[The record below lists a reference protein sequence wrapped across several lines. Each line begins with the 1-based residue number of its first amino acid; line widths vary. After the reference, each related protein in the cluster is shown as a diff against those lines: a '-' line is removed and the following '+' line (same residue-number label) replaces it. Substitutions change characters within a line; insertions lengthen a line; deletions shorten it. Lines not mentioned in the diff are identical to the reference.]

1 MAGESPDKSEQRKS
15 SGETAGS
22 ERDPRLAM
30 FREDSPAS
38 EASSEPSPP
47 SPAATD
53 QRTAVFRL
61 PPRDGAETAGEGA
74 ASSVSAAPAAA
85 SDGAAED
92 GDGSGRDTGEP
103 EPSGTGADSAAG
115 AAEAEDGVADGA
127 GAGAPDA
134 VGASGADAGAR
145 EPGSGADAEDG
156 EGPDAAREPD
166 ADSGADAEA
175 ERDAMADSEAD
186 AGADSGV
193 PSGDAADSG
202 ADDAGDPSDAEGG
215 PSSGTAAGDERLR
228 AAVAA
233 WVATGDD
240 AADGEPAGTATPQKA
255 SPAATGAPET
265 DAEPESVADAEDGAD
280 APDAADD
287 DTSARAETT
296 PGVASGSVNGTVD
309 ADEAPEADDE
319 TSDAGARAGA
329 DADGPGDDTAA
340 AASADAPAP
349 ADGTTD
355 TAPST
360 TDTTDTDGDS
370 DADGDSEGTPAGDGT
385 PAERPAVDQATAVF
399 KALKRP
405 AVDQPT
411 TALKLPKPA
420 SDPDPDPAP
429 RTAEAPGKNA
439 DTDEAEA
446 ERTSTFVPLRR
457 DDARPAAAGAAAR
470 PKPAAPAASAS
481 ASASAAT
488 AEPGTSAG
496 ASGASLTE
504 AERTRQQPMPP
515 LPPLDLLAELT
526 NTPPPPETPTRTVV
540 RRIKIWT
547 PLVVLLLIVF
557 AVAQSLRPLPDP
569 SLTLTADPEY
579 TFDGGKPSLPWPG
592 EGQGQIVV
600 SGVGVVGQF
609 GDEKPVPIA
618 SVTKTMTAYIIMR
631 DHPLKRGED
640 GEAIPVDALAEK
652 EGGYDKTNDEST
664 LNTIKEGDTISVRDA
679 LSAIMIPSANNVA
692 RLVARW
698 DAGSEEAFVKKMN
711 DTAKELGMTNTTYT
725 DPSGLDATTVSTA
738 ADQVKLGQA
747 LVKNKAM
754 VDITRVQEWYDPS
767 GKRHSN
773 YNTLMPR
780 NGAIGIKTGS
790 TTKAGGNLLF
800 AAYKDIGGSTQ
811 TIVGAVL
818 SQHEAPILQTVNR
831 VSEEVLVATREALL
845 EKKVVTKGDVV
856 GYVDDG
862 LGGRTPVVATKDL
875 TIVGWTGLKLESDIT
890 DGGKKLSHTA
900 KAGTVVG
907 SLTTGTGP
915 GTTSVPVALQQD
927 LVEPGFG
934 DKLTRL
940 G

>member
-15 SGETAGS
+15 SGETTGS

-30 FREDSPAS
+30 FREGSPAS
-38 EASSEPSPP
+38 ETSSEPSPP
-47 SPAATD
+47 SQPSPAVTD
-53 QRTAVFRL
+53 ERTAVFRL
-61 PPRDGAETAGEGA
+61 PPRDRAEGPSDADAEAPYGADAGTGTGEGA
-74 ASSVSAAPAAA
+74 DAEPSDGAVGAPGAGGASAGAEGGAGTPDAPEGHSSPDDAPAGTDTDGGTAAGGRVTEPAEGSVAEAAARTPEAAPPGAADADAGAEPDEAPEEPASGADRAGAKPGADADADAEAPSDADADTAAGADTDTAAGVDTDTDAAADAAPAAGD
-85 SDGAAED
+85 SGED
-92 GDGSGRDTGEP
+92 ADDSGE
-103 EPSGTGADSAAG
+103 GTGD
-115 AAEAEDGVADGA
+115 D
-127 GAGAPDA
+127 
-134 VGASGADAGAR
+134 
-145 EPGSGADAEDG
+145 
-156 EGPDAAREPD
+156 
-166 ADSGADAEA
+166 
-175 ERDAMADSEAD
+175 
-186 AGADSGV
+186 
-193 PSGDAADSG
+193 
-202 ADDAGDPSDAEGG
+202 ADDADDTTST
-215 PSSGTAAGDERLR
+215 PSSPDAPAGDERLR

-233 WVATGDD
+233 WVATEDD
-240 AADGEPAGTATPQKA
+240 EPEGGSADGEKPQKA
-255 SPAATGAPET
+255 ASDGPDAAEGDGTAPGDVKEGDAAEGDVAPAATP
-265 DAEPESVADAEDGAD
+265 DAE
-280 APDAADD
+280 
-287 DTSARAETT
+287 
-296 PGVASGSVNGTVD
+296 
-309 ADEAPEADDE
+309 
-319 TSDAGARAGA
+319 
-329 DADGPGDDTAA
+329 
-340 AASADAPAP
+340 
-349 ADGTTD
+349 
-355 TAPST
+355 
-360 TDTTDTDGDS
+360 
-370 DADGDSEGTPAGDGT
+370 EGTPAPAAAAGSASAAASEADTPETESGSDSGDA
-385 PAERPAVDQATAVF
+385 PAKRPVVDQPTTAF

-405 AVDQPT
+405 VVDQPT

-420 SDPDPDPAP
+420 TDPEQTA
-429 RTAEAPGKNA
+429 TAGAEA
-439 DTDEAEA
+439 DA

-457 DDARPAAAGAAAR
+457 DDARPAAAGTAAR
-470 PKPAAPAASAS
+470 AKPAAPAAAAPAANSPAANAPAAKS
-481 ASASAAT
+481 AT
-488 AEPGTSAG
+488 AEGDAPA
-496 ASGASLTE
+496 ASLTE

-569 SLTLTADPEY
+569 ALTLTADSEY
-579 TFDGGKPSLPWPG
+579 SFDGGRPSLPWPD

-609 GDEKPVPIA
+609 GAEKPVPIA

-800 AAYKDIGGSTQ
+800 AAYKDIGGTTQ

-845 EKKVVTKGDVV
+845 EQKVVKKGDVV
-856 GYVDDG
+856 GHVDDG
-862 LGGRTPVVATKDL
+862 LGGQTPVVATKDL
-875 TIVGWTGLKLESDIT
+875 TIVGWTGLKLEASIT
-890 DGGKKLSHTA
+890 DGGKKLPHTA

-907 SLTTGTGP
+907 SLTAGTGP
-915 GTTSVPVALQQD
+915 GTISVPVALQQD

-934 DKLTRL
+934 DKLTRI

>member
-1 MAGESPDKSEQRKS
+1 SAPSAGVPV
-15 SGETAGS
+15 GA
-22 ERDPRLAM
+22 
-30 FREDSPAS
+30 
-38 EASSEPSPP
+38 
-47 SPAATD
+47 
-53 QRTAVFRL
+53 
-61 PPRDGAETAGEGA
+61 GAEGDAGVPAGDGG
-74 ASSVSAAPAAA
+74 VTDAAA
-85 SDGAAED
+85 SASASAPSDD
-92 GDGSGRDTGEP
+92 
-103 EPSGTGADSAAG
+103 EPSGTATGEEAAEEERGAESGEGSGAG
-115 AAEAEDGVADGA
+115 SDAEAAEAD
-127 GAGAPDA
+127 
-134 VGASGADAGAR
+134 SGA
-145 EPGSGADAEDG
+145 E
-156 EGPDAAREPD
+156 
-166 ADSGADAEA
+166 ADAEA
-175 ERDAMADSEAD
+175 EAPELGSDADSVSGAAGTRNAPAPDAD
-186 AGADSGV
+186 ADAAPEEPEDGADRTAAKPAV
-193 PSGDAADSG
+193 DAT
-202 ADDAGDPSDAEGG
+202 ADDAGDDADDDASDDASALSSDA
-215 PSSGTAAGDERLR
+215 PAGDERLR

-240 AADGEPAGTATPQKA
+240 EPGDGSEGAGTPQKA
-255 SPAATGAPET
+255 SPEAAQ
-265 DAEPESVADAEDGAD
+265 
-280 APDAADD
+280 
-287 DTSARAETT
+287 
-296 PGVASGSVNGTVD
+296 
-309 ADEAPEADDE
+309 APEADGTAPGDAE
-319 TSDAGARAGA
+319 KGRAPAAAPEPTHSADGGDGDGEVPSSDAS
-329 DADGPGDDTAA
+329 DASDTEDDAPATAA
-340 AASADAPAP
+340 ADEAAAPKSTPDA
-349 ADGTTD
+349 D
-355 TAPST
+355 TAS
-360 TDTTDTDGDS
+360 DGSGDTDAHSG
-370 DADGDSEGTPAGDGT
+370 ETPAGDT
-385 PAERPAVDQATAVF
+385 PAVDQPTTVF

-405 AVDQPT
+405 VVDQPT

-420 SDPDPDPAP
+420 SDPEPATP
-429 RTAEAPGKNA
+429 AGAEA
-439 DTDEAEA
+439 DS

-470 PKPAAPAASAS
+470 PKPVTPAAPAANAPTTP
-481 ASASAAT
+481 ATPAANTPAAKAGTAKAGTAKAGT
-488 AEPGTSAG
+488 AEADAPA
-496 ASGASLTE
+496 ASLTE

-547 PLVVLLLIVF
+547 PLVALLLIVF
-557 AVAQSLRPLPDP
+557 AIAQAVRPLPEP
-569 SLTLTADPEY
+569 ELTLTADAEY
-579 TFDGGKPSLPWPG
+579 TFDGGRPSLPWPD

-640 GEAIPVDALAEK
+640 GESIPVDALAEK
-652 EGGYDKTNDEST
+652 EGGYDETNDEST

-711 DTAKELGMTNTTYT
+711 DTAKDLGMTNTTYT

-773 YNTLMPR
+773 YNTLMPK

-818 SQHEAPILQTVNR
+818 SQHESPILETVNR

-845 EKKVVTKGDVV
+845 EQKVVKKGDVV

-862 LGGRTPVVATKDL
+862 LGGQTPVVATKDL
-875 TIVGWTGLKLESDIT
+875 TIVGWTGLKLEASIT
-890 DGGKKLSHTA
+890 DGGKKLPHTA
-900 KAGTVVG
+900 EAGTVVG
-907 SLTTGTGP
+907 SLTAGTGP
-915 GTTSVPVALQQD
+915 GTISVPVALQQD

-934 DKLTRL
+934 DKLTRI

>member
-15 SGETAGS
+15 SGETTGS

-30 FREDSPAS
+30 FREGSPAS
-38 EASSEPSPP
+38 PASSEPSPP
-47 SPAATD
+47 SSAATD
-53 QRTAVFRL
+53 ERTAVFRL
-61 PPRDGAETAGEGA
+61 PPRDRAETAGATAGEAPAGASADAEPGDGDADASAPSAGVPAGA
-74 ASSVSAAPAAA
+74 A
-85 SDGAAED
+85 
-92 GDGSGRDTGEP
+92 GDGGVTDASASASASSDD
-103 EPSGTGADSAAG
+103 EPSGTATDDEAAEEERGADSGAG
-115 AAEAEDGVADGA
+115 SDTEAAEA
-127 GAGAPDA
+127 
-134 VGASGADAGAR
+134 
-145 EPGSGADAEDG
+145 GSGA
-156 EGPDAAREPD
+156 
-166 ADSGADAEA
+166 GADAEA
-175 ERDAMADSEAD
+175 EAEAPEGGSDADSVSGAAGTRNAPDAD
-186 AGADSGV
+186 ADAHAAPEKPEDGADRTAAKPAV
-193 PSGDAADSG
+193 DAT
-202 ADDAGDPSDAEGG
+202 ADDAGDDANDDASDDASASSSDA
-215 PSSGTAAGDERLR
+215 PAGDERLR

-240 AADGEPAGTATPQKA
+240 EPGDGSESAGTPQKA
-255 SPAATGAPET
+255 SPEAAQ
-265 DAEPESVADAEDGAD
+265 
-280 APDAADD
+280 
-287 DTSARAETT
+287 
-296 PGVASGSVNGTVD
+296 
-309 ADEAPEADDE
+309 APEADGTAPGDAEKGRAPAAGSEPTSSADGDDDE
-319 TSDAGARAGA
+319 VPSSDASDAEDDDAPA
-329 DADGPGDDTAA
+329 TAAAEEASAPAPKSTPDADGSGD
-340 AASADAPAP
+340 
-349 ADGTTD
+349 
-355 TAPST
+355 
-360 TDTTDTDGDS
+360 TDTDSGK
-370 DADGDSEGTPAGDGT
+370 TPAGDT
-385 PAERPAVDQATAVF
+385 PAVDQPTAVF
-399 KALKRP
+399 KAPKRP
-405 AVDQPT
+405 VVDQPT

-420 SDPDPDPAP
+420 SDPEPATP
-429 RTAEAPGKNA
+429 AGAEA
-439 DTDEAEA
+439 DS

-470 PKPAAPAASAS
+470 PKPAAPAANAP
-481 ASASAAT
+481 AAPAAKAGTAKATT
-488 AEPGTSAG
+488 AEADAPA
-496 ASGASLTE
+496 ASLTE

-547 PLVVLLLIVF
+547 PLVALLLIVF
-557 AVAQSLRPLPDP
+557 AIAQALRPLPQP
-569 SLTLTADPEY
+569 ELTLTADAEY
-579 TFDGGKPSLPWPG
+579 TFDGGRPSLPWPD

-640 GEAIPVDALAEK
+640 GESIPVDALAEK
-652 EGGYDKTNDEST
+652 EGGYDETNDEST

-711 DTAKELGMTNTTYT
+711 DTAKDLGMTNTTYT

-818 SQHEAPILQTVNR
+818 SQHESPILETVNR

-845 EKKVVTKGDVV
+845 EQKVVKKGDVV

-862 LGGRTPVVATKDL
+862 LGGQTPVVATKDL
-875 TIVGWTGLKLESDIT
+875 TIVGWTGLKLEASIT
-890 DGGKKLSHTA
+890 DGGKKLPHTA
-900 KAGTVVG
+900 EAGTVVG
-907 SLTTGTGP
+907 SLTAGTGP
-915 GTTSVPVALQQD
+915 GTISVPVALQQD

-934 DKLTRL
+934 DKLTRI

>member
-15 SGETAGS
+15 SGETTGS

-30 FREDSPAS
+30 FREGSPAS
-38 EASSEPSPP
+38 PASSEPSPP
-47 SPAATD
+47 SSAATD
-53 QRTAVFRL
+53 ERTAVFRL
-61 PPRDGAETAGEGA
+61 PPRDRAETAGATAGEAPAEASADAEPGDGGADASAPSAGVPAGAGAEGDGGVPADA
-74 ASSVSAAPAAA
+74 AGDGGVTDAAA
-85 SDGAAED
+85 SASASASASSDD
-92 GDGSGRDTGEP
+92 
-103 EPSGTGADSAAG
+103 EPSGTATDDEAAEEERGAESGEDSGAG
-115 AAEAEDGVADGA
+115 SDTEAAEA
-127 GAGAPDA
+127 
-134 VGASGADAGAR
+134 
-145 EPGSGADAEDG
+145 GSGA
-156 EGPDAAREPD
+156 
-166 ADSGADAEA
+166 GADAEA
-175 ERDAMADSEAD
+175 EAEAPEGGSDADSVSGAAGTRNAPDAD
-186 AGADSGV
+186 ADADTAPEKPEDGADRTAAKPAV
-193 PSGDAADSG
+193 DAT
-202 ADDAGDPSDAEGG
+202 ADDAGDDANDDASDDASASSSDA
-215 PSSGTAAGDERLR
+215 PAGDERLR

-240 AADGEPAGTATPQKA
+240 EPGDGSESAGTPQKA
-255 SPAATGAPET
+255 SPEAAQ
-265 DAEPESVADAEDGAD
+265 
-280 APDAADD
+280 
-287 DTSARAETT
+287 
-296 PGVASGSVNGTVD
+296 
-309 ADEAPEADDE
+309 APEADGTAPGDAEKGRAPAAGSEPTSSLDGDDDE
-319 TSDAGARAGA
+319 VPLSDASDASDAEDDDA
-329 DADGPGDDTAA
+329 PATAAAEEASAPAPKSTPDADGSGD
-340 AASADAPAP
+340 
-349 ADGTTD
+349 
-355 TAPST
+355 
-360 TDTTDTDGDS
+360 TDTDTDTDS
-370 DADGDSEGTPAGDGT
+370 GKTPAGDT
-385 PAERPAVDQATAVF
+385 PAVDQPTAVF
-399 KALKRP
+399 KAPKRP
-405 AVDQPT
+405 VVDQPT

-420 SDPDPDPAP
+420 SDPEPATP
-429 RTAEAPGKNA
+429 AGAEA
-439 DTDEAEA
+439 DS

-470 PKPAAPAASAS
+470 PKPATPAAPAAKAT
-481 ASASAAT
+481 T
-488 AEPGTSAG
+488 AEADAPA
-496 ASGASLTE
+496 ASLTE

-547 PLVVLLLIVF
+547 PLVALLLIVF
-557 AVAQSLRPLPDP
+557 AIAQAVRPLPEP
-569 SLTLTADPEY
+569 ELTLTADAEY
-579 TFDGGKPSLPWPG
+579 TFDGGRPSLPWPD

-640 GEAIPVDALAEK
+640 GESIPVDALAEK
-652 EGGYDKTNDEST
+652 EGGYDETNDEST

-711 DTAKELGMTNTTYT
+711 DTAKDLGMTNTTYT

-818 SQHEAPILQTVNR
+818 SQHESPILETVNR

-845 EKKVVTKGDVV
+845 EQKVVKKGDVV

-862 LGGRTPVVATKDL
+862 LGGQTPVVATKDL
-875 TIVGWTGLKLESDIT
+875 TIVGWTGLKLEASIT
-890 DGGKKLSHTA
+890 DGGKKLPHTA
-900 KAGTVVG
+900 EAGTVVG
-907 SLTTGTGP
+907 SLTAGTGP
-915 GTTSVPVALQQD
+915 GTISVPVALQQD

-934 DKLTRL
+934 DKLTRI

>member
-15 SGETAGS
+15 SGETTGS

-30 FREDSPAS
+30 FREGSPAS
-38 EASSEPSPP
+38 PASSEPSPP
-47 SPAATD
+47 SSAATD
-53 QRTAVFRL
+53 ERTAVFRL
-61 PPRDGAETAGEGA
+61 PPRDRAETAGATAGEAPAEASADAEPGAGDPDASAPSAGVPAGAGAEGDAGVPAGA
-74 ASSVSAAPAAA
+74 AGDGGVTDAAA
-85 SDGAAED
+85 SASASAPSDD
-92 GDGSGRDTGEP
+92 
-103 EPSGTGADSAAG
+103 EPSGTATDEE
-115 AAEAEDGVADGA
+115 AAEEERGAE
-127 GAGAPDA
+127 
-134 VGASGADAGAR
+134 SG
-145 EPGSGADAEDG
+145 EGSGA
-156 EGPDAAREPD
+156 
-166 ADSGADAEA
+166 GADAEA
-175 ERDAMADSEAD
+175 EASELGSDADSVSGAAGTRNAPAPDAD
-186 AGADSGV
+186 ADAAPEEPEDGADRTAAKPAV
-193 PSGDAADSG
+193 DAT
-202 ADDAGDPSDAEGG
+202 ADDAGDGADDDASDDASASSSDA
-215 PSSGTAAGDERLR
+215 PAGDERLR
-228 AAVAA
+228 AVVAA

-240 AADGEPAGTATPQKA
+240 EPGDGSEGAGTPQKA
-255 SPAATGAPET
+255 SPEAAQ
-265 DAEPESVADAEDGAD
+265 
-280 APDAADD
+280 
-287 DTSARAETT
+287 
-296 PGVASGSVNGTVD
+296 
-309 ADEAPEADDE
+309 APEADGTAPGDAE
-319 TSDAGARAGA
+319 KGRAPAAAPEPTPSADGDDGEVPSSDASDASDTEDDAPATATADEAAAPAPKSTDA
-329 DADGPGDDTAA
+329 DADTA
-340 AASADAPAP
+340 S
-349 ADGTTD
+349 DG
-355 TAPST
+355 SG
-360 TDTTDTDGDS
+360 DTDPDS
-370 DADGDSEGTPAGDGT
+370 GKTPAGDT
-385 PAERPAVDQATAVF
+385 PAVDQPTTVF

-405 AVDQPT
+405 VVDQPT

-420 SDPDPDPAP
+420 SDPEPATP
-429 RTAEAPGKNA
+429 AGAEA
-439 DTDEAEA
+439 DS

-470 PKPAAPAASAS
+470 PKPATPAAPAANAP
-481 ASASAAT
+481 AAPAAKAGT
-488 AEPGTSAG
+488 AEADAPA
-496 ASGASLTE
+496 ASLTE

-547 PLVVLLLIVF
+547 PLVALLLIVF
-557 AVAQSLRPLPDP
+557 AIAQAVRPLPEP
-569 SLTLTADPEY
+569 ELTLTADAEY
-579 TFDGGKPSLPWPG
+579 TFDGGRPSLPWPD

-640 GEAIPVDALAEK
+640 GESIPVDALAEK
-652 EGGYDKTNDEST
+652 EGGYDETNDEST

-711 DTAKELGMTNTTYT
+711 DTAKDLGMTNTTYT

-773 YNTLMPR
+773 YNTLMPK

-818 SQHEAPILQTVNR
+818 SQHESPILETVNR

-845 EKKVVTKGDVV
+845 EQKVVKKGDVV

-862 LGGRTPVVATKDL
+862 LGGQTPVVATKDL
-875 TIVGWTGLKLESDIT
+875 TIVGWTGLKLEASIT
-890 DGGKKLSHTA
+890 DGGKKLPHTA
-900 KAGTVVG
+900 EAGTVVG
-907 SLTTGTGP
+907 SLTAGTGP
-915 GTTSVPVALQQD
+915 GTISVPVALQQD

-934 DKLTRL
+934 DKLTRI